1 MNALQ
6 EKLSGLT
13 VAQLKACAS
22 GLFLRKDEGAD
33 EAFQAVLDELE
44 KVMPEADYIEFLD
57 NDLQSDWR
65 ESEGL

>member
-1 MNALQ
+1 MNNLQ
-6 EKLSGLT
+6 ETISGLS

-44 KVMPEADYIEFLD
+44 KVMQESDYIEFLD
-57 NDLQSDWR
+57 SF
-65 ESEGL
+65 